1 MLLQDRARQHWAR
14 TGGLGVGGSCVPDWE
29 KGWETLPLAGLLS
42 AVDPVHYEGYFPVSV
57 SWAGS
62 SNPGRKYILQ
72 GPALPLILL
81 WPQFQGL
88 GLPGSRVSSEGR
100 LLSIYRW
107 RGVQKKNIIWLLCS
121 LLVIVSLVLSP
132 NHAVSASWTPAPL
145 QVPMWAPRP
154 PYLPLLSPSTT
165 ESDGQPVDVSQHKA
179 SKILSPMKPLD
190 DPPSLTA
197 PDVALWAFLGT
208 IFSLGPKSPYIWEV
222 PK

>member
-107 RGVQKKNIIWLLCS
+107 RGVQKKNIIWLPCS
-121 LLVIVSLVLSP
+121 PLVIVSLVLSP
-132 NHAVSASWTPAPL
+132 TMQSQPPGPQHPC
-145 QVPMWAPRP
+145 RP
-154 PYLPLLSPSTT
+154 PC
-165 ESDGQPVDVSQHKA
+165 G
-179 SKILSPMKPLD
+179 PLD
-190 DPPSLTA
+190 HLICLCSSLARRNPMVSLLMSPNTRL
-197 PDVALWAFLGT
+197 PK
-208 IFSLGPKSPYIWEV
+208 FSAQCSPWMTHQV
-222 PK
+222 